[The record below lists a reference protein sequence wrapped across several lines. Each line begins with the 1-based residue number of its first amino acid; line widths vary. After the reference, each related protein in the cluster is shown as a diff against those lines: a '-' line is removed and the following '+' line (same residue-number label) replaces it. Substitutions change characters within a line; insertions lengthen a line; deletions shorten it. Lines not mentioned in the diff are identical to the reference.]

1 MSLQGENEQVV
12 ATGLGAKLHESALS
26 KDSVV
31 SPLDNVVTTN
41 DLTDVGSEESNSRV
55 RPLDS
60 AEDFVDQ
67 VQAVVQSGETQLKKK
82 KSIVR
87 SFKKGASKRYKALA
101 RKSKEMSEALN
112 RSLSG
117 RLSLS
122 RSQISETASEVEDY
136 GSEEDAPNS
145 ENSDYKQQ
153 VDEDMQQDEAATKIA
168 RGPLARLES
177 FRLEED
183 QLEVQDRAEIIA
195 SDLEKFRQSVLDED
209 FSLLTVSKQTE
220 VYCGELIRLGQSQ
233 QEQTVLKLIAHIYA
247 IMLST
252 LTQGVRIGSVVAQ
265 KLSLVQIDAIDMY
278 RKWPQ
283 TQDDPM
289 KAICGFIDHVGDQIN
304 DDQKEVI
311 YNEIGRAFLEASR
324 IMQHLAKEK

>member
-153 VDEDMQQDEAATKIA
+153 VSAMKIQQAFRSYSAKKRNDVQMQVDEDMQQDEAATKIA
-168 RGPLARLES
+168 RGQLARLES

-183 QLEVQDRAEIIA
+183 QLEVQDWVEEQQQAETQKKKKGGLKRVLFAVLSVTAVTAIGIA
-195 SDLEKFRQSVLDED
+195 K
-209 FSLLTVSKQTE
+209 
-220 VYCGELIRLGQSQ
+220 
-233 QEQTVLKLIAHIYA
+233 
-247 IMLST
+247 
-252 LTQGVRIGSVVAQ
+252 
-265 KLSLVQIDAIDMY
+265 
-278 RKWPQ
+278 
-283 TQDDPM
+283 
-289 KAICGFIDHVGDQIN
+289 
-304 DDQKEVI
+304 
-311 YNEIGRAFLEASR
+311 SR
-324 IMQHLAKEK
+324 